1 MALLKPNWMDLEKF
15 GGIYMLIKAGEASH
29 CGVSR
34 PAYMHGR
41 VSSCI
46 LQKWDH
52 TRQTSL
58 SEALL

>member
-1 MALLKPNWMDLEKF
+1 
-15 GGIYMLIKAGEASH
+15 MLIKAGEASH